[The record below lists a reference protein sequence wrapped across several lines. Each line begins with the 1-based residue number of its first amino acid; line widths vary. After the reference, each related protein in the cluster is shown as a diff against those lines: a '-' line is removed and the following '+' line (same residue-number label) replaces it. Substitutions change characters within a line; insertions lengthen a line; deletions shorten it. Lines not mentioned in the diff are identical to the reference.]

1 MTALDQ
7 YDRLEAVGLW
17 QAAADASPREVI
29 VTFGNAT
36 LTLMDSAEAPLAH
49 WSLAAVEECD
59 GPGLT
64 LSPDPA
70 SGERLEIRDTDMI
83 AAIRAV
89 HSHTERQ
96 EAEGR
101 RASRL
106 VPLLLLAV
114 LLAGAAVFLR
124 VPAQAA
130 LANRITEQAW
140 VNLSEQLAEDALA
153 APGVTLCPALG
164 RRAPAELARIATR
177 LGPDMPRL
185 RPILVRM
192 ERPWLPLP
200 GPVFLIDAGAIESA
214 GQVEEIAGLTALA
227 AAQRTSGAARDT
239 VVEELGLPALLRLA
253 SSGTLP
259 AEDRREVLAA
269 LVDLSRIGSDA
280 MDAEALRRL
289 ESAGLPS
296 LPLGLLLARTGAPEA
311 RVERLQAGDT
321 IGTAA
326 YRPALS
332 DGDWLT
338 LQAACR

>member
-17 QAAADASPREVI
+17 RAAADARPCEVI

-49 WSLAAVEECD
+49 WSLAAVEEC
-59 GPGLT
+59 GGAEGLA

-70 SGERLEIRDTDMI
+70 SGERLEIRDDDMI

-89 HSHTERQ
+89 HTHTERR

-106 VPLLLLAV
+106 VPLLLLAI
-114 LLAGAAVFLR
+114 LLGGAAVFLR
-124 VPAQAA
+124 APVEAA
-130 LANRITEQAW
+130 LADRITEQAW
-140 VNLSEQLAEDALA
+140 TNLAEQLADDALA
-153 APGVTLCPALG
+153 DVPVCAPGG
-164 RRAPAELARIATR
+164 RDAPPELRRIATR

-185 RPILVRM
+185 RPILARM
-192 ERPWLPLP
+192 DRPWLPLP
-200 GPVFLIDAGAIESA
+200 GPVVLIDAGAVERA
-214 GQVEEIAGLTALA
+214 GQVEEIAGLLALA

-239 VVEELGLPALLRLA
+239 VVDVLGLPALLRLA

-259 AEDRREVLAA
+259 VEDRRAVRAA
-269 LVDLSRIGSDA
+269 LARLAMAGSDA

-296 LPLGLLLARTGAPEA
+296 LPLGLLLARAGAPEE

-321 IGTAA
+321 IGPAP